1 MIPLVGSFTVVFW
14 GMVAFLLMILFAIA
28 RFYQITSG
36 QRSHYRWFLA
46 PMALLSAGAVR
57 YAMLGDFRGDALGD
71 GLMAAGG
78 SVLIVLAV
86 WLLRL
91 MTGGRR

>member
-1 MIPLVGSFTVVFW
+1 MIPLVGAFTVVFW
-14 GMVAFLLMILFAIA
+14 GMAAFLLVILFAIA

-46 PMALLSAGAVR
+46 PTALLSAGALR
-57 YAMLGDFRGDALGD
+57 YATLGDFRGDALGD
-71 GLMAAGG
+71 ALMVAGG
-78 SVLIVLAV
+78 VVLIVLAL
-86 WLLRL
+86 WLLGL